1 MHAPASHASFPDH
14 AGVHDL
20 TSLLAVIEDKVNG
33 RDASPSLTIE
43 DLLNLVGRRA
53 SGPLLLIVGLVS
65 VSPAAL
71 IPGSTWLF
79 ATLSLVIAAQLIF
92 HRGKPWLPRAALRMR
107 LSAGKLRTF
116 LNMARP
122 AAAAID
128 KVVRPRLTFVAKP
141 PSVIVIALLC
151 VCAALMTYPLSFVPL
166 APFLPG
172 ITIALFGVGI
182 TARDGAL
189 LLLSAGLLGV
199 AGWFLF
205 DRAF

>member
-1 MHAPASHASFPDH
+1 MHAPASRASSAAHAD
-14 AGVHDL
+14 VHDL
-20 TSLLAVIEDKVNG
+20 TSLLAVIDGKVNG
-33 RDASPSLTIE
+33 RDASASLTVE
-43 DLLNLVGRRA
+43 ELLDLVGRRA

-92 HRGKPWLPRAALRMR
+92 HRGRPWLPRAALRMR
-107 LSAGKLRTF
+107 LSAGKLSKF
-116 LNMARP
+116 LSMTRP

-128 KVVRPRLTFVAKP
+128 KVVRPRLTFVAEP
-141 PSVIVIALLC
+141 PWVIVIAILC

-172 ITIALFGVGI
+172 ITIALFGLGI

-189 LLLSAGLLGV
+189 LLISAGLLGV
-199 AGWFLF
+199 AGWFIF